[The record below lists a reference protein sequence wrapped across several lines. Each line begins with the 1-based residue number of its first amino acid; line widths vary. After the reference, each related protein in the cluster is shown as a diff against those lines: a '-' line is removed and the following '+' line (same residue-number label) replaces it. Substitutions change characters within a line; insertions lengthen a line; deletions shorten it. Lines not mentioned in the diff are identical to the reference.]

1 MSLIVL
7 PLLIIQQLWDV
18 CSDQEAVDLIRNIYD
33 PQEASKL
40 LVDHALARFS
50 TDNLSVMIVRFDPK
64 KLQSN
69 TATDIGL
76 ASDPATKSKG
86 AVSEVEMI
94 VGEARRYSGLAGES
108 GALTD
113 GESEEVKEKAF
124 NDIQEEEQEP
134 GPELTPEGGAEAERI
149 LAEKHKEAAPS

>member
-1 MSLIVL
+1 
-7 PLLIIQQLWDV
+7 
-18 CSDQEAVDLIRNIYD
+18 LIRNIND

-50 TDNLSVMIVRFDPK
+50 TDNLSVMIVRFDPR

-69 TATDIGL
+69 TATDIGI

-94 VGEARRYSGLAGES
+94 VGEARRHSGMPAETKAVL
-108 GALTD
+108 D
-113 GESEEVKEKAF
+113 GETNEVKEKVF

-134 GPELTPEGGAEAERI
+134 GPELTPEGGAEAEKI
-149 LAEKHKEAAPS
+149 FAEKQKESAPS

>member
-1 MSLIVL
+1 MLTIR
-7 PLLIIQQLWDV
+7 QLWDV
-18 CSDQEAVDLIRNIYD
+18 CSDQEAVDLIRNITD

-50 TDNLSVMIVRFDPK
+50 TDNLSVMIVRFDPR

-69 TATDIGL
+69 TVTDIGI
-76 ASDPATKSKG
+76 ASDPASKTKG

-94 VGEARRYSGLAGES
+94 VGEARRHSGMPGELA
-108 GALTD
+108 AMTD
-113 GESEEVKEKAF
+113 GESDEVKEKVF

-134 GPELTPEGGAEAERI
+134 GPELTPEGSAEAERI
-149 LAEKHKEAAPS
+149 LAEKQKESTPS

>member
-1 MSLIVL
+1 
-7 PLLIIQQLWDV
+7 V
-18 CSDQEAVDLIRNIYD
+18 CSDQEAVDLIRNITD

-69 TATDIGL
+69 TASDIGI

-94 VGEARRYSGLAGES
+94 VGEARRHSGMRGEQ

-113 GESEEVKEKAF
+113 VESEEVKEKVF
-124 NDIQEEEQEP
+124 NDIREEEQEP
-134 GPELTPEGGAEAERI
+134 GPELIPEGGAEAARI
-149 LAEKHKEAAPS
+149 FAEKQKESAPS